1 MKKVCRLL
9 FSALAGFLLF
19 MGSIGLL
26 SIKAEAKNG
35 QDAANDIDGIYIH
48 EGVEDRLAIEKD
60 GIVLDG
66 YNLSGYNVYI
76 RANNVTVKNCT
87 NITYVKLA
95 DNYKGIT
102 VENNTIIGSTDNGII
117 IAPGVTNSKIIKNN
131 IKGTKLTGINADS
144 ASNCTIDGNTIT
156 GNGGSSAATHSIFV
170 KSCSNMTIS
179 NNIVTNSE
187 NYGITLRG
195 DNGSTVS
202 KNKITNSACGSL
214 TTSKHGDGLLLNE
227 GCKGTQVLDN
237 TVDTVGT
244 VKEHYGNGII
254 VGIKSSNITVKGNTV
269 KNAGFYGIQV
279 TYGSQN
285 IKLDGNTVTK
295 SKGDGINI
303 SRNSSVDVI
312 NNKVYDNAND
322 GKYSEGGNG
331 IVFDG
336 HEAYEGKK
344 EVKGSISKNEC
355 YNNKASGILVT
366 DCNTTI
372 SENKCHDNRISGIR
386 VEGAGTHSITNNELA
401 NNAAHTGLHLL
412 GTSKCTVTSNNIY
425 KNSPDMDGVGI
436 RLEWQAQATLTNN
449 RISNYGESAVFADK
463 NTVVKM
469 SGNQANIARKEGFK
483 EYNYAYFISE
493 STGSDINLH
502 NNLYTK
508 EITTTY
514 VKGLTHYNGYLSGAV
529 VNGTVYQTNSAS
541 VEENVNIYVT
551 FPAAANTNVDT
562 VVLFTVDDQGN
573 SICIN
578 ASKDFKL
585 TAGAADEEQVK
596 AFVVRFYKVVL
607 DRSDEDIAAD
617 SAGVNDWTNKLVTR
631 EKTGADVAKGFAMSK
646 EFKNKG
652 LGNKAFVTKMYKAF
666 FNRDP
671 DEGGFNGWIKKLDE
685 GYSREYVLAGFVNS
699 QEFKNLCATYGIN
712 PGSLATPAKPAAP
725 PAIEP
730 LKLDA
735 SGVQDAKLDEYVERM
750 YTKILKRDSEAD
762 GKAYWSEVI
771 KNGQDAGGN
780 VYDAATAASRGF
792 FKSAEYKNQDTTN
805 AQFVLDCYMAF
816 FNRDPR
822 GTDDEVNYQNWV
834 DQLNNEQITREYMIE
849 KGFGKSKEFKILL
862 GTYGFK
868 IVQ

>member
-1 MKKVCRLL
+1 MKKVSRLIFSTLAGLL
-9 FSALAGFLLF
+9 FFV
-19 MGSIGLL
+19 GSVGLL
-26 SIKAEAKNG
+26 SINAEAKNG

-48 EGVEDRLAIEKD
+48 SGYEDRIAIEKD

-66 YNLSGYNVYI
+66 YDLTGYNVFI
-76 RANNVTVKNCT
+76 RAKNVTVKNCT
-87 NITYVKLA
+87 NATYIKLVT
-95 DNYKGIT
+95 NYSGIT
-102 VENNTIIGSTDNGII
+102 VENNTVIGPTADGII
-117 IAPGVTNSKIIKNN
+117 IESGVKDSYVSYNTIS
-131 IKGTKLTGINADS
+131 GTTQTGINAGK
-144 ASNCTIDGNTIT
+144 ASNCKIDNNTIT
-156 GNGGSSAATHSIFV
+156 GNTGSHSIFINT
-170 KSCSNMTIS
+170 CPAMIIS
-179 NNIVTNSE
+179 NNTIKNSAH
-187 NYGITLRG
+187 YGLTLKA
-195 DNGSTVS
+195 DNGSTVF
-202 KNKITNSACGSL
+202 KNTITNSASGSL
-214 TTSKHGDGLLLNE
+214 STSMHGDGLLLDT
-227 GCKGTQVLDN
+227 GCVGSIIQEN

-244 VKEHYGNGII
+244 MKEHFGNGII
-254 VGIKSSNITVKGNTV
+254 VGKDSSNIILKDNTV

-285 IKLDGNTVTK
+285 IKLEGNKVTK

-312 NNKVYDNAND
+312 GNTVWDNAND

-336 HEAYEGKK
+336 HEAYNGKT
-344 EVKGSISKNEC
+344 EVKGTISKNEC
-355 YNNKASGILVT
+355 YSNKASGILVT

-372 SENKCHDNRISGIR
+372 SENKCHDNKISGIR

-412 GTSKCTVTSNNIY
+412 GTSKCTVISNNIY

-436 RLEWQAQATLTNN
+436 RLEWQANATLTNN
-449 RISNYGESAVFADK
+449 RISNYGESAVYADT

-483 EYNYAYFISE
+483 EYNYAYFISQ
-493 STGSDINLH
+493 STGSDNTLH
-502 NNLYTK
+502 NHLHAR
-508 EITTTY
+508 EITTTS
-514 VKGLTHYNGYLSGAV
+514 VKGQTFHLGYLSGAV
-529 VNGTVYQTNSAS
+529 VNGTVYQTSSAT
-541 VEENVNIYVT
+541 VDDQVNISVT

-562 VVLFTVDDQGN
+562 VVLFTVDNQGN

-585 TAGAADEEQVK
+585 TAGAVDEEQVR

-607 DRSDEDIAAD
+607 DRTDAQIEAD
-617 SAGVNDWTNKLVTR
+617 SAGVNDWTNKLVSR
-631 EKTGADVAKGFAMSK
+631 EKTGADVAKGFAMSQ

-652 LGNKAFVTKMYKAF
+652 WGNKAFVTKMYNAF
-666 FNRDP
+666 FDRDP
-671 DEGGFNGWIKKLDE
+671 DEGGFDGWIKKLDE

-699 QEFKNLCATYGIN
+699 QEFKNLCAKYGIN
-712 PGSLATPAKPAAP
+712 PGSLEKPAKPAAP

-735 SGVQDAKLDEYVERM
+735 SGVKDDELGQYVERL
-750 YTKILKRDSEAD
+750 YTKILKRPSEEAGKADWSQVIKDGKDSE
-762 GKAYWSEVI
+762 GR
-771 KNGQDAGGN
+771 
-780 VYDAATAASRGF
+780 VYDAATVASKGF

-805 AQFVLDCYMAF
+805 AQFVLDCYLAF

-834 DQLNNEQITREYMIE
+834 NQLNSEKITREYMIE
-849 KGFGKSKEFKILL
+849 KGFGKSQEFKNLL